1 MDGHSSFFVI
11 VLCTVPPPLS
21 PPGKQEKRRLC
32 LNRVKSLKTPQSE
45 LLDFSTLFSRQTGFS
60 ESQHPFLGNPMFITK
75 PAVPSARLLGLGSKL
90 YSSKIQ
96 RKLNKD
102 SSGVFL
108 DYEREALLVERV
120 VYTKQLKF
128 YGFVVI
134 DDELSYCSLNS
145 PPFALVTFYRPL

>member
-1 MDGHSSFFVI
+1 
-11 VLCTVPPPLS
+11 
-21 PPGKQEKRRLC
+21 
-32 LNRVKSLKTPQSE
+32 
-45 LLDFSTLFSRQTGFS
+45 
-60 ESQHPFLGNPMFITK
+60 MFITK
-75 PAVPSARLLGLGSKL
+75 PAVPRARLLGLGSKL

-96 RKLNKD
+96 RKLSKD
-102 SSGVFL
+102 SSGLFL